1 MTLIKTSILSLIATF
16 FKMLSGLVINK
27 AVSVYIGPSGLAL
40 IGQFQNFLQIALIAA
55 QGAINNG
62 VVKYS
67 AEYSHDEIKLRELL
81 STSLKIS
88 IVTSLISAA
97 IIVIFSTKLSYFIF
111 SNTDYTYI
119 FILLGVTIFLF
130 TLNSLFLSIL
140 NGLKKIYDYIIIN
153 ITQSIFSLIFTSIL
167 IIYFGLSGAL
177 VALATNQSIVLIFT
191 IFMLKKNG
199 IINPSAFHSKF
210 SPKIAKK
217 LFSYSA
223 MAIVSVILV
232 PGSQIFIRNYI
243 TATQGADYA
252 GYWQG
257 MWYISTMYLMVITT
271 ALSTYY
277 LPRLSEIHKFT
288 EIKKEIINGY
298 KILIPIVIG
307 IGFLIYSLRG
317 LIVNLLFSQQF
328 TPMEQ
333 LFKWQVIGDIF
344 KIASW
349 LLAYLMVA
357 KSMTFIYI
365 ISEITFT
372 CTLIILSTIMID
384 SYGIIGATYAYAIN
398 YQLYLIF
405 SFFIFLRLKWKNE

>member
-1 MTLIKTSILSLIATF
+1 
-16 FKMLSGLVINK
+16 
-27 AVSVYIGPSGLAL
+27 
-40 IGQFQNFLQIALIAA
+40 
-55 QGAINNG
+55 
-62 VVKYS
+62 
-67 AEYSHDEIKLRELL
+67 
-81 STSLKIS
+81 
-88 IVTSLISAA
+88 
-97 IIVIFSTKLSYFIF
+97 
-111 SNTDYTYI
+111 
-119 FILLGVTIFLF
+119 
-130 TLNSLFLSIL
+130 
-140 NGLKKIYDYIIIN
+140 
-153 ITQSIFSLIFTSIL
+153 
-167 IIYFGLSGAL
+167 
-177 VALATNQSIVLIFT
+177 
-191 IFMLKKNG
+191 MLKKNG